1 MYEDITAQAR
11 TVVTE
16 LLDQANMKPG
26 ALFVVGCS
34 SSEMVGKRI
43 GKGSSLDAAQAAIK
57 TGEA

>member
-26 ALFVVGCS
+26 ALFVVG
-34 SSEMVGKRI
+34 
-43 GKGSSLDAAQAAIK
+43 
-57 TGEA
+57 